1 MTRRRRVI
9 LSEGRLLRPK
19 SKDLKQSMEKNQTLQ
34 EQYKG
39 LIGKNLSEKL
49 KIKNP
54 MALPHLKKIVV
65 NMGVKDAVADK
76 KNIEKMGKALAIVT
90 GQKPKVTKARK
101 AIATFKLR
109 QGDPIGLVV
118 TLRGNRMYGFFDR
131 IVKIVLPRI
140 KDFRGV
146 SKKSFDGHGN
156 YTLGLHEYSVFPEI
170 DPASVEKLQGLE
182 IIFVTTAGDN
192 QTGIALLESL
202 GMRFTKEQVKR

>member
-1 MTRRRRVI
+1 VRKNEAKPRPERSRRI
-9 LSEGRLLRPK
+9 Y
-19 SKDLKQSMEKNQTLQ
+19 MENQTLQ

-39 LIGKNLSEKL
+39 SIGKKLQEKL

-65 NMGVKDAVADK
+65 NMGVKDAIVDK
-76 KNIEKMGKALAIVT
+76 KNIEKMGKALSVIT
-90 GQKPKVTKARK
+90 GQKPKITKARK

-109 QGDPIGLVV
+109 QGDEIGLVV
-118 TLRGNRMYGFFDR
+118 TLRGKRMYGFFDK

-146 SKKSFDGHGN
+146 SRKSFDGHGN

-170 DPASVEKLQGLE
+170 DPGSVEKLQGLE
-182 IIFVTTAGDN
+182 IIFVTTALDN
-192 QTGIALLESL
+192 KTGIVLFESL
-202 GMRFTKEQVKR
+202 GMPFAKEQK

>member
-1 MTRRRRVI
+1 
-9 LSEGRLLRPK
+9 
-19 SKDLKQSMEKNQTLQ
+19 MENQTLQ

-39 LIGKNLSEKL
+39 ALGKKLQEKL
-49 KIKNP
+49 KITNI
-54 MALPHLKKIVV
+54 MALPHLEKIVV

-76 KNIEKMGKALAIVT
+76 KNIEKMGKALALIT
-90 GQKPKVTKARK
+90 GQKPKITKAKK

-109 QGDPIGLVV
+109 QGDEIGLVV
-118 TLRGNRMYGFFDR
+118 TLRGKRMYDFFNK

-146 SKKSFDGHGN
+146 SRKSFDGHGN

-182 IIFVTTAGDN
+182 IIIVTTSGDN
-192 QTGIALLESL
+192 QRGIALLESL
-202 GMRFTKEQVKR
+202 GMPFAKEQAKR

>member
-1 MTRRRRVI
+1 MENKT
-9 LSEGRLLRPK
+9 LT
-19 SKDLKQSMEKNQTLQ
+19 LK

-39 LIGKNLSEKL
+39 ELGKKLQEKL

-54 MALPHLKKIVV
+54 MALPHLEKIVV

-76 KNIEKMGKALAIVT
+76 KNIEKMGSALAIIT
-90 GQKPKVTKARK
+90 GQKPKVTKAKK

-118 TLRGNRMYGFFDR
+118 TLRGNRMYAFYDR

-146 SKKSFDGHGN
+146 SRKSFDGRGN

-192 QTGIALLESL
+192 KTGITLLESL
-202 GMRFTKEQVKR
+202 GMPFTKEKVK